1 MFIRYDIT
9 SEEDKR
15 EALAKMQAHVEALAA
30 RVPKAAA
37 FNSASGMNPHKL
49 HQNAATGP

>member
-37 FNSASGMNPHKL
+37 FNSASE
-49 HQNAATGP
+49 